1 MNRLSLGEYRGSLFV
16 QLKLRVRAYYSV
28 LSYAH
33 FVFGLARRFF
43 DARNAAPIARQP
55 KFGQTAEHAER
66 NGDGHNEVPQIIAVV
81 AEKRHEGGDDF
92 RRAAAEDRAHKKPG
106 DPLYAV
112 LRGVNAPQSAGE
124 KSQKRRQ
131 ANREDRPGLFAAQRG
146 LFEFFFF
153 GLAADANVAAD
164 HAQEIMDGA
173 MNPKIRS
180 PSVPVKRHLGL
191 ELLTRD
197 RLGKQRLQVRAGM
210 EGDFPLLARDHQQD
224 ASSPL
229 GLGGGRGGETGAGV
243 LFRVFGVQGVDGL
256 QHQLAGF

>member
-1 MNRLSLGEYRGSLFV
+1 YVS
-16 QLKLRVRAYYSV
+16 AT
-28 LSYAH
+28 SYAH

-43 DARNAAPIARQP
+43 DARNAAPIARHP
-55 KFGQTAEHAER
+55 EFGETAKHAER
-66 NGDGHNEVPQIIAVV
+66 NGKGHDEVPQIVAIV

-92 RRAAAEDRAHKKPG
+92 RRAAAEDRTHRQSS
-106 DPLYAV
+106 DPLYTV
-112 LRGVNAPQSAGE
+112 LRSVNAPQSAGE

-131 ANREDRPGLFAAQRG
+131 AKREDRPGFSAARRG

-180 PSVPVKRHLGL
+180 QSVPVKRYLGL

-197 RLGKQRLQVRAGM
+197 RLGKQRLQLRAGM
-210 EGDFPLLARDHQQD
+210 KGDLPLLARDNEQN
-224 ASSPL
+224 AASPL
-229 GLGGGRGGETGAGV
+229 GIAERQCGECGA
-243 LFRVFGVQGVDGL
+243 R
-256 QHQLAGF
+256 